1 MDFYRPNIMFI
12 RNQKNIERKLFN
24 ELLDS
29 VKLTNECSVTENWLL
44 SNMTRVE
51 MSKLTVEE
59 KTERIRLQKHRSYK
73 KWKESRK
80 KKVRDLNKKFR
91 ENNRETD
98 FLGVRRIKTNKPTDY
113 YIYIFLLI
121 TTRIILV
128 SNHRI

>member
-44 SNMTRVE
+44 NNMTRVE

-80 KKVRDLNKKFR
+80 KKVIDLNKKFR
-91 ENNRETD
+91 ENNPEYHRD
-98 FLGVRRIKTNKPTDY
+98 YIKKNK
-113 YIYIFLLI
+113 
-121 TTRIILV
+121 
-128 SNHRI
+128 

>member
-1 MDFYRPNIMFI
+1 MFI

-44 SNMTRVE
+44 SNMTRLQ

-80 KKVRDLNKKFR
+80 KKVIALNKKFR
-91 ENNRETD
+91 ENNPEYHRD
-98 FLGVRRIKTNKPTDY
+98 YIKKNK
-113 YIYIFLLI
+113 
-121 TTRIILV
+121 
-128 SNHRI
+128 

>member
-1 MDFYRPNIMFI
+1 MFI

-44 SNMTRVE
+44 NNMTRVE

-59 KTERIRLQKHRSYK
+59 KTERIRLQKQRSYK

-80 KKVRDLNKKFR
+80 KKVIALNKKFR
-91 ENNRETD
+91 ENNPEYHRD
-98 FLGVRRIKTNKPTDY
+98 YIKKNK
-113 YIYIFLLI
+113 
-121 TTRIILV
+121 
-128 SNHRI
+128 